1 MHALASGQELSHYRV
16 VSPLRRRRHG
26 RGLSRRG
33 SSPGA
38 ETLPCKILSRA
49 LVANQDRVRRF
60 QQEARTISALN
71 HPNILTVHDVGHVG
85 DVYFIATE
93 YVDGETLRARLATR
107 QIAAA
112 EALDIAL
119 QISRALSA
127 AHAAGI
133 VHRDLKP
140 ENVMVRRDGYTKVL
154 DFGLA
159 KLRDNASTLSGAPDT
174 PTEVLVETTPGVI
187 MGTFKY
193 MSPEQARGREVDGRS
208 DLFSLGVTLT
218 KCSPG
223 AGAVRWRHSGGRSC
237 RVDP

>member
-16 VSPLRRRRHG
+16 VSPLGAGGMGEVYLAEDLRLG
-26 RGLSRRG
+26 RKVAL
-33 SSPGA
+33 
-38 ETLPCKILSRA
+38 KILSRA

-71 HPNILTVHDVGHVG
+71 HPNILTVYDVGHVG

-112 EALDIAL
+112 EVIDIAL

-159 KLRDNASTLSGAPDT
+159 KLRDNAEHA
-174 PTEVLVETTPGVI
+174 
-187 MGTFKY
+187 
-193 MSPEQARGREVDGRS
+193 
-208 DLFSLGVTLT
+208 
-218 KCSPG
+218 
-223 AGAVRWRHSGGRSC
+223 
-237 RVDP
+237 